1 MKFNIKTKKF
11 NLNDIKT
18 FEEIYKNIKNNY
30 IILKDIN
37 DLV

>member
-1 MKFNIKTKKF
+1 MRFGVKIKKF

>member
-18 FEEIYKNIKNNY
+18 FEEIYKDVKNNY
-30 IILKDIN
+30 IILRDIN
-37 DLV
+37 DLI

>member
-18 FEEIYKNIKNNY
+18 FEDIYKDVKNNY
-30 IILKDIN
+30 IILRDIN
-37 DLV
+37 DLI